1 METKNFSGLVV
12 SNEPQA
18 NKKFFGAAVFQKC
31 CRGVGEQPTFAK
43 QIELHNEMKQKSK
56 RKSQES
62 QLPLKSEG
70 CNKSQGF
77 RGNCDSQGKLG
88 MCPSLAE
95 PVSGGFSKSHVS
107 HETIRNPLQLVPRN
121 SCKIVAYCFRE
132 TRRGGLGRPA
142 SKSCRFSHHPLR
154 VPKAWHRDFAACG
167 QRSGLLA
174 LNLANIFEKLLD
186 QKTFVCLRLVIESQL
201 SNKFASQM
209 WAARPHLGSI
219 FKKLLHRKT
228 FYLPAACML
237 QPASYCPPYH
247 KNFTVIT
254 AYPLTNAEKKRIL

>member
-88 MCPSLAE
+88 MCPSL
-95 PVSGGFSKSHVS
+95 PNRTQVVSLESVQNVS
-107 HETIRNPLQLVPRN
+107 HETIQKLLQLFHRN
-121 SCKIVAYCFRE
+121 SCKIAVYYFRE
-132 TRRGGLGRPA
+132 TRRGGLVRPA

-154 VPKAWHRDFAACG
+154 VPEAWHRNFAACG

-186 QKTFVCLRLVIESQL
+186 QKTFICLRL
-201 SNKFASQM
+201 
-209 WAARPHLGSI
+209 I
-219 FKKLLHRKT
+219 FLNGHFPQKQ
-228 FYLPAACML
+228 C
-237 QPASYCPPYH
+237 
-247 KNFTVIT
+247 FT
-254 AYPLTNAEKKRIL
+254 